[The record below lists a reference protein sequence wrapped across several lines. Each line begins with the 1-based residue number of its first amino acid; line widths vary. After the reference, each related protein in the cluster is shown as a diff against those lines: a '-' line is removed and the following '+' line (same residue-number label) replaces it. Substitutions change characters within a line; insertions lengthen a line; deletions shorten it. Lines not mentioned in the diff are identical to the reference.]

1 MMSPTIIFVCT
12 TCRQG
17 DEPYEPAEGRSGFK
31 FHAALETAA
40 SKAESKNECFIVQ
53 AVECLGACDKSCN
66 VTFAA
71 KNKWSYGFSY
81 LDPATQVQDVIDVAK
96 LHFETVDGVIP
107 WFERPDAIRRKSL
120 SRTPPVAW

>member
-1 MMSPTIIFVCT
+1 MSPTIIFVCT

-17 DEPYEPAEGRSGFK
+17 DEPFEPAEGRSGFK
-31 FHAALETAA
+31 FHNVLEHAANNDER
-40 SKAESKNECFIVQ
+40 FIVQ

-81 LDPATQVQDVIDVAK
+81 LDPATQVQDVIEVAK
-96 LHFETVDGVIP
+96 LHYETNDGVIP
-107 WFERPDAIRRKSL
+107 WFERPDSIRKKSL
-120 SRTPPVAW
+120 SRTPPIS